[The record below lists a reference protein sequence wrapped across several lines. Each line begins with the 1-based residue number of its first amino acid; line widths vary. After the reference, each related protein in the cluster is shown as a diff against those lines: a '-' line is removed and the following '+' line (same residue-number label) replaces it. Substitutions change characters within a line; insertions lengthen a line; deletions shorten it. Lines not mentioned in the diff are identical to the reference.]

1 MSTTSDTQSTN
12 SQTPDTQTPNTQ
24 TSGIQQFS
32 ATSDDDGVPITTP
45 PSSYSQLWDQYVKDN
60 ETFKENMKRC
70 LQETFE
76 KQSNIDDLNDIPTIM
91 CKYPLPQFITDY
103 YTFPKH
109 INSIYNRFASLEKIQ
124 FARVALSLAILIV
137 LGVIAYK
144 I

>member
-1 MSTTSDTQSTN
+1 MS
-12 SQTPDTQTPNTQ
+12 
-24 TSGIQQFS
+24 
-32 ATSDDDGVPITTP
+32 ITTP

-124 FARVALSLAILIV
+124 FARVALTLAILIV

-144 I
+144 IFNFNFNL